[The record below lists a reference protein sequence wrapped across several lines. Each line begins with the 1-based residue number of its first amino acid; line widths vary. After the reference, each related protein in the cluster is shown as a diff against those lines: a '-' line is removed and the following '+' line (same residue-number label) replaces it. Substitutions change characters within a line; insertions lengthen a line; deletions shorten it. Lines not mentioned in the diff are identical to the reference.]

1 MIRIVLA
8 PDAASCRYFPYISGM
23 LQELRQFIKS
33 TDFVKALVITFGAAV
48 PVSLGLWLGQVPY
61 FLSAAMG
68 VILASGSD
76 VPGSRRHKTI
86 GILVSAAIAM
96 LASMAIG
103 LASGSLYLLLPVLA
117 VLVFGISF
125 VSVYG
130 FRASLVSFAGLMAI
144 VLSFVHPHTGAD
156 IFIHGLLIG
165 AGGLWA
171 LLLSVIF
178 HSLLQRRQAE
188 NLIIDCLRQ
197 TARYIQLRGKLA
209 TESQDQE
216 ALQKELYNLQVKLN
230 EIHEALREVLLSE
243 RQRTGTSN
251 YHRKQLLIFI
261 ELIDILELSLANPA
275 NYERARELFGHSVR
289 VLLPFIKL
297 VFELSDKLENIADS
311 MQLGRGLPA
320 GKDLEPLLE
329 KCNQSIRQYVE
340 ELKLPQAREGALLLH
355 NLQDYEE
362 KLLQKITSIE
372 RVYQD
377 LEGQQSIGLQSRER
391 RQFITQQ
398 DYDVRILRENF
409 SPQSPIFKHAA
420 RLTIAMLLGYLLGI
434 IFPIQNAYWILLT
447 IVVIMRPGY
456 TLTKERSKHRLYG
469 TLSGAVIAG
478 LVVLLVQNTYLYG
491 VLALVSL
498 VLSFAFIQKNYRTS
512 SIFVTTGIIFIYA
525 LITPDAFDAIQFR
538 VIDTLTGAAIAMGA
552 ISFLWPSW
560 EALSIKS
567 NIVKA
572 LNANRNYLAEISKYN
587 QHKTQNT
594 TAYKLARKEAFLQM
608 GNLNAAFQRMSQE
621 PKSAQQHLMEVY
633 EIVGLNHTF
642 LAAAAALGTFIRD
655 NNAEADS
662 AHFNLIIKSI
672 DANLAQALQAL
683 QQETQTEEVAKE
695 ELAEAYGQLEGRYN
709 ALVAVRTRQLAGAT
723 YKPIEP
729 GFLKNLKEARL
740 ISDQLKWLHTIAANL
755 KQAVEEL

>member
-1 MIRIVLA
+1 
-8 PDAASCRYFPYISGM
+8 M

-48 PVSLGLWLGQVPY
+48 PVSLGIWLGQLPY
-61 FLSAAMG
+61 FLSVAIG
-68 VILASGSD
+68 VMLTSGSD
-76 VPGSRRHKTI
+76 VPGSRKHKTI

-96 LASMAIG
+96 LASMAIN
-103 LASGSLYLLLPVLA
+103 LASVSLYLLLPVLA

-125 VSVYG
+125 ISVYG

-144 VLSFVHPHTGAD
+144 VLSFVHPYTGAD
-156 IFIHGLLIG
+156 IFIHGLLLG

-178 HSLLQRRQAE
+178 HSLLQKRQTE
-188 NLIIDCLRQ
+188 NLIIDCLQQ

-216 ALQKELYNLQVKLN
+216 SLQKEFYNLQVKLN
-230 EIHEALREVLLSE
+230 ETHESLREVLLSE
-243 RQRTGTSN
+243 RQSTGTSN
-251 YHRKQLLIFI
+251 YQRKQLLIFI

-275 NYERARELFGHSVR
+275 NYARARQLFSHSVR

-297 VFELSDKLENIADS
+297 VFELSDKLDNLANC
-311 MQLGRGLPA
+311 MQQGRALSA
-320 GKDLEPLLE
+320 EKDLDTLLE
-329 KCNQSIRQYVE
+329 KCRQSIRQYVE

-355 NLQDYEE
+355 NLLDYEE

-377 LEGQQSIGLQSRER
+377 LEEQQSVGLQSRESKR
-391 RQFITQQ
+391 FITQQ
-398 DYDVRILRENF
+398 DYDVQVLKENF
-409 SPQSPIFKHAA
+409 TPESPIFKHAA
-420 RLTIAMLLGYLLGI
+420 RLTIAMLLGYVLGI
-434 IFPIQNAYWILLT
+434 LFPIQNAYWILLT
-447 IVVIMRPGY
+447 VMVIMRPGY

-469 TLSGAVIAG
+469 TVLGAIIAG
-478 LVVLLVQNTYLYG
+478 MVVLLVQNVYLYS

-498 VLSFAFIQKNYRTS
+498 VLSLSFIQKNYRTS
-512 SIFVTTGIIFIYA
+512 SVFVTTGVIFIYA
-525 LITPDAFDAIQFR
+525 LIKPDAFDVIQYR
-538 VIDTLTGAAIAMGA
+538 VIDTLTGAAIALGS

-560 EALSIKS
+560 ESLSIKG

-572 LNANRNYLAEISKYN
+572 LNANRNYLAEIDRYN
-587 QHKTQNT
+587 RHKMQNT
-594 TAYKLARKEAFLQM
+594 TVYKLARKEAFLQM

-621 PKSAQQHLMEVY
+621 PKSTQQNLMKIY

-655 NNAEADS
+655 NEAEAS
-662 AHFNLIIKSI
+662 SEHFELIIKSI
-672 DANLAQALQAL
+672 DANLAQALQTL
-683 QQETQTEEVAKE
+683 QQEPQAAEVSKE
-695 ELAEAYGQLEGRYN
+695 ELVEAYGHLEGRYN
-709 ALVAVRTRQLAGAT
+709 ELVAIRTRQLAGAS
-723 YKPIEP
+723 YKPIDP

-740 ISDQLKWLHTIAANL
+740 ISEQLKWLHTISGNL
-755 KQAVEEL
+755 KQAVEELE

>member
-1 MIRIVLA
+1 
-8 PDAASCRYFPYISGM
+8 M

-48 PVSLGLWLGQVPY
+48 PVALGVWLGQLPY
-61 FLSAAMG
+61 FLSVTIGLM
-68 VILASGSD
+68 LTTGSD
-76 VPGSRRHKTI
+76 VPGSRKHKTI

-96 LASMAIG
+96 LASIAVG
-103 LASGSLYLLLPVLA
+103 LASVSLYLLLPVLA
-117 VLVFGISF
+117 VLVFGISLI
-125 VSVYG
+125 SVYG

-144 VLSFVHPHTGAD
+144 VISFVHAYTGAD
-156 IFIHGLLIG
+156 IILHGLLIG

-178 HSLLQRRQAE
+178 HSLLQRRQTE

-197 TARYIQLRGKLA
+197 TARYIALRGKLA
-209 TESQDQE
+209 TESQDLE
-216 ALQKELYNLQVKLN
+216 TLQKELYNLQVKLN
-230 EIHEALREVLLSE
+230 ETHESLRELLLHE
-243 RQRTGTSN
+243 RQNSGTSN

-275 NYERARELFGHSVR
+275 NYERARQLFSHSVR
-289 VLLPFIKL
+289 ILMPFIKL
-297 VFELSDKLENIADS
+297 VFELSDKLDNLADS
-311 MQLGRGLPA
+311 LQQGLALSA

-329 KCNQSIRQYVE
+329 KCRQSIRQYVE

-355 NLQDYEE
+355 NLLDYEE
-362 KLLQKITSIE
+362 KLLQKIASIE

-377 LEGQQSIGLQSRER
+377 LEEQQSISLQNRER
-391 RQFITQQ
+391 QRFITQQ
-398 DYDVRILRENF
+398 DYDVQILRENF
-409 SPQSPIFKHAA
+409 TPQSPIFKHAA
-420 RLTIAMLLGYLLGI
+420 RLTIAMLLGYVLGI

-456 TLTKERSKHRLYG
+456 TLTKERSNHRLYG
-469 TLSGAVIAG
+469 TLLGAAIAG
-478 LVVLLVQNTYLYG
+478 MVVILVQNIYLYS

-498 VLSFAFIQKNYRTS
+498 VLSLSFIQKNYRTS

-525 LITPDAFDAIQFR
+525 LIKPDAFDVIQYR
-538 VIDTLTGAAIAMGA
+538 VIDTLTGAAIAMAA
-552 ISFLWPSW
+552 ISLLWPSW
-560 EALSIKS
+560 ESLSIKG

-572 LNANRNYLAEISKYN
+572 LYANRSYLAQIARYN

-594 TAYKLARKEAFLQM
+594 TPYKLARKEAFLQM

-621 PKSAQQHLMEVY
+621 PKSKQHNLMKIY

-655 NNAEADS
+655 NNAEAS
-662 AHFNLIIKSI
+662 SEHFELIIKSI
-672 DANLAQALQAL
+672 DANLAQALQTL
-683 QQETQTEEVAKE
+683 QQEAQIEEITKE
-695 ELAEAYGQLEGRYN
+695 ELTEAYGHLEGRYN
-709 ALVAVRTRQLAGAT
+709 ELVAIRTRQLAGAA
-723 YKPIEP
+723 YKPIDP

-740 ISDQLKWLHTIAANL
+740 ISEQLKWLHTISGNL
-755 KQAVEEL
+755 KQAVEELE

>member
-1 MIRIVLA
+1 M
-8 PDAASCRYFPYISGM
+8 
-23 LQELRQFIKS
+23 
-33 TDFVKALVITFGAAV
+33 FGAAV
-48 PVSLGLWLGQVPY
+48 PVALGVWLGQVPY
-61 FLSAAMG
+61 FLSITIG
-68 VILASGSD
+68 VMLTSSSD
-76 VPGSRRHKTI
+76 VPGSRQHKI
-86 GILVSAAIAM
+86 VGILVSAAIAM
-96 LASMAIG
+96 LASMAIN
-103 LASGSLYLLLPVLA
+103 LALGNLYLLLPVLA
-117 VLVFGISF
+117 VLVFCISF
-125 VSVYG
+125 ISVYG

-144 VLSFVHPHTGAD
+144 VLSFVHAHTGAD

-171 LLLSVIF
+171 LLLSLVF
-178 HSLLQRRQAE
+178 HSLLQRRQTE

-209 TESQDQE
+209 TETQDQE

-230 EIHEALREVLLSE
+230 EIHEALREVLLHD

-251 YHRKQLLIFI
+251 YQRRQLLIFI

-275 NYERARELFGHSVR
+275 NYERARELYQSSGR
-289 VLLPFIKL
+289 VLVPFIKL
-297 VFELSDKLENIADS
+297 VFELSEKLDKVADS
-311 MQLGRGLPA
+311 MQLGRALA
-320 GKDLEPLLE
+320 AEKDLEPLLE
-329 KCNQSIRQYVE
+329 KCRQSIRQYVE

-362 KLLQKITSIE
+362 KLLQKITAIE

-377 LEGQQSIGLQSRER
+377 LEGQQSIGLQSRESQR
-391 RQFITQQ
+391 FLTQQ

-409 SPQSPIFKHAA
+409 SLQSPIFKHAA
-420 RLTIAMLLGYLLGI
+420 RLTIAMLLGYVLGI
-434 IFPIQNAYWILLT
+434 IFPIQNAYWVLLS

-456 TLTKERSKHRLYG
+456 TLTKQRSKHRLYG
-469 TLSGAVIAG
+469 TLLGAVIAG

-498 VLSFAFIQKNYRTS
+498 VLSFAFVQKNYRTS
-512 SIFVTTGIIFIYA
+512 SIFVTTGIVFIYA
-525 LITPDAFDAIQFR
+525 LITPNAFGAIQFR

-560 EALSIKS
+560 EVLSIKG

-572 LNANRNYLAEISKYN
+572 LNANRSYLAEIAYYN
-587 QHKTQNT
+587 QHKTQSS

-621 PKSAQQHLMEVY
+621 PKSTQQHLMEIY

-662 AHFNLIIKSI
+662 EHFNLIIKSI

-683 QQETQTEEVAKE
+683 QEEVQQAEVVKE
-695 ELAEAYGQLEGRYN
+695 ELIAAYGHLEGRYN
-709 ALVAVRTRQLAGAT
+709 ELVAVRTQQLAGAA
-723 YKPIEP
+723 YKPIDP

-740 ISDQLKWLHTIAANL
+740 ISDQLKWLHTISGNL
-755 KQAVEEL
+755 KQAVEELA

>member
-1 MIRIVLA
+1 
-8 PDAASCRYFPYISGM
+8 M
-23 LQELRQFIKS
+23 LQELRQFFRS

-61 FLSAAMG
+61 FLSVAMG
-68 VILASGSD
+68 VVLASGSD
-76 VPGSRRHKTI
+76 VPGSRKHKTV

-96 LASMAIG
+96 LASIAIG

-117 VLVFGISF
+117 VLVFAISF
-125 VSVYG
+125 ISVYG

-144 VLSFVHPHTGAD
+144 VLSFIHAHTGAD
-156 IFIHGLLIG
+156 IFIHGLLLG
-165 AGGLWA
+165 TGGLWA
-171 LLLSVIF
+171 LLLSLVF

-188 NLIIDCLRQ
+188 TLLINCLRQ
-197 TARYIQLRGKLA
+197 TARYIYLRGKLT
-209 TESQDQE
+209 TESPEQE

-230 EIHEALREVLLSE
+230 ETHEALREVLLHE
-243 RQRTGTSN
+243 RQSSGTSN

-275 NYERARELFGHSVR
+275 NYERARALFGQSVR

-297 VFELSDKLENIADS
+297 VFELSAKLDDLADS
-311 MQLGRGLPA
+311 MEQGHALSA
-320 GKDLEPLLE
+320 EKDLEPLLQ
-329 KCNQSIRQYVE
+329 KCSDSIRAYVE
-340 ELKLPQAREGALLLH
+340 ELKLPDAREGALLLH
-355 NLQDYEE
+355 NLLDYEE
-362 KLLQKITSIE
+362 KLLQKISSIE
-372 RVYQD
+372 RLYLN
-377 LEGQQSIGLQSRER
+377 LEEQQSIGLQSRES

-398 DYDVRILRENF
+398 DYDVRILRDSF
-409 SPQSPIFKHAA
+409 SPKSPIFKHAG
-420 RLTIAMLLGYLLGI
+420 RLTIAMLLGYVLGI

-469 TLSGAVIAG
+469 TLLGAVIAG
-478 LVVLLVQNTYLYG
+478 LVVLLVQNVYLYA

-498 VLSFAFIQKNYRTS
+498 ILSFAFIQRNYRTS
-512 SIFVTTGIIFIYA
+512 SIFVTTGVIFIYA

-538 VIDTLTGAAIAMGA
+538 VIDTLTGAAIAFGA

-560 EALSIKS
+560 ESLSIKG

-572 LNANRNYLAEISKYN
+572 LHANRSYLAEIDRYS
-587 QHKTQNT
+587 QHTSQNT
-594 TAYKLARKEAFLQM
+594 TDYKLARKEAFLQM

-621 PKSAQQHLMEVY
+621 PKSAQQQLMEIY

-655 NNAEADS
+655 NKTEAAPEDL
-662 AHFNLIIKSI
+662 HLIIRSI
-672 DANLAQALQAL
+672 DANLAQALQTL
-683 QQETQTEEVAKE
+683 QEEAPQAETVARE
-695 ELAEAYGQLEGRYN
+695 ELVEAYDHLEGRYN
-709 ALVAVRTRQLAGAT
+709 ELVAIRTRELAGAT
-723 YKPIEP
+723 YKPIAP

-740 ISDQLKWLHTIAANL
+740 ISDQLKWLHTISGNL
-755 KQAVEEL
+755 KKAVAELV

>member
-1 MIRIVLA
+1 
-8 PDAASCRYFPYISGM
+8 M

-48 PVSLGLWLGQVPY
+48 PLALGVWLGQVTY
-61 FLSAAMG
+61 FLSITIG
-68 VILASGSD
+68 VMLASGSD
-76 VPGSRRHKTI
+76 VAGSRQHKTI

-96 LASMAIG
+96 LASMAIH
-103 LASGSLYLLLPVLA
+103 LVSGSLYLLLPVLA
-117 VLVFGISF
+117 VLVFSISF
-125 VSVYG
+125 ISVYG

-144 VLSFVHPHTGAD
+144 VLSFVHAQTGAD
-156 IFIHGLLIG
+156 ILIHGLLIG

-171 LLLSVIF
+171 LLLSLLF
-178 HSLLQRRQAE
+178 HSLLQRRQTE

-209 TESQDQE
+209 TESQEQE

-230 EIHEALREVLLSE
+230 ETHEALREVLLHE

-275 NYERARELFGHSVR
+275 NYERARQLFGQSAR
-289 VLLPFIKL
+289 ILLPFLKL
-297 VFELSDKLENIADS
+297 VFELSDKLDNVADS
-311 MQLGRGLPA
+311 MQLGRALSA
-320 GKDLEPLLE
+320 EKDLEPLLE
-329 KCNQSIRQYVE
+329 KCRQSIRQYVE

-362 KLLQKITSIE
+362 KLLQKITAIE

-377 LEGQQSIGLQSRER
+377 LEGQQSIGLQSRESKR
-391 RQFITQQ
+391 FITQQ
-398 DYDVRILRENF
+398 DYDVQILRENF
-409 SPQSPIFKHAA
+409 TPESPIFKHAA
-420 RLTIAMLLGYLLGI
+420 RLTIAMLLGYVLGI

-447 IVVIMRPGY
+447 IMVIMRPGF

-469 TLSGAVIAG
+469 TLLGAAIAG
-478 LVVLLVQNTYLYG
+478 MVVLLVQNVYLYG
-491 VLALVSL
+491 ALALVSL
-498 VLSFAFIQKNYRTS
+498 VLSLSFMQKNYRTS
-512 SIFVTTGIIFIYA
+512 SVFVTTGIIFIYA
-525 LITPDAFDAIQFR
+525 LIKPDAFDVIQYR
-538 VIDTLTGAAIAMGA
+538 VIDTLAGAAIAMGA

-560 EALSIKS
+560 EALSIKG

-572 LNANRNYLAEISKYN
+572 LNANRTYLAEIDRYN

-594 TAYKLARKEAFLQM
+594 TVYKLARKEAFLQM

-621 PKSAQQHLMEVY
+621 PKSTQQNLMKIY

-655 NNAEADS
+655 NNAEAASDY
-662 AHFNLIIKSI
+662 FNLIIKSI
-672 DANLAQALQAL
+672 DDNLAQALQAL
-683 QQETQTEEVAKE
+683 QQEAQAAEVTKE
-695 ELAEAYGQLEGRYN
+695 ELVEAYGHLEGRYN
-709 ALVAVRTRQLAGAT
+709 ELVAIRTRQLDGAS
-723 YKPIEP
+723 YKPIDP
-729 GFLKNLKEARL
+729 AFLKNLKEARL
-740 ISDQLKWLHTIAANL
+740 ISEQLKWLHTISGNL
-755 KQAVEEL
+755 KQAVAELA

>member
-1 MIRIVLA
+1 
-8 PDAASCRYFPYISGM
+8 M
-23 LQELRQFIKS
+23 LQALRQFIRS

-48 PVSLGLWLGQVPY
+48 PVLLGLWLGQVTY
-61 FLSAAMG
+61 FLSMAIG
-68 VILASGSD
+68 VVLASGSD
-76 VPGSRRHKTI
+76 VPGSRKHKTI

-117 VLVFGISF
+117 VLVFSISF
-125 VSVYG
+125 ISVYG

-144 VLSFVHPHTGAD
+144 VLSFVHAHTGAD

-165 AGGLWA
+165 TGGLWA

-178 HSLLQRRQAE
+178 HRLLQRRQTE
-188 NLIIDCLRQ
+188 NLLIDCLQQ

-209 TESQDQE
+209 MERQDAE

-243 RQRTGTSN
+243 RQSTGTSN
-251 YHRKQLLIFI
+251 YHRRQLLIFI

-275 NYERARELFGHSVR
+275 NYERAKELFRDYGR
-289 VLLPFIKL
+289 VLRPFIKL
-297 VFELSDKLENIADS
+297 VFELSRKLDELAES
-311 MQLGRGLPA
+311 MQLGTALSA

-329 KCNQSIRQYVE
+329 KCHDSIRHYVE

-355 NLQDYEE
+355 NLLDYEE
-362 KLLQKITSIE
+362 KLLQKIQAIE

-377 LEGQQSIGLQSRER
+377 LEGQQSIGIQSRES

-398 DYDVRILRENF
+398 DYDIRILRENF
-409 SPQSPIFKHAA
+409 TSQSPIFKHAA
-420 RLTIAMLLGYLLGI
+420 RVTIAMLLGYVLGI
-434 IFPIQNAYWILLT
+434 LFPFQNAYWILLT

-469 TLSGAVIAG
+469 TLIGAAVAAV
-478 LVVLLVQNTYLYG
+478 VVLSVRNVYLYG
-491 VLALVSL
+491 ALAFVSL
-498 VLSFAFIQKNYRTS
+498 VLSFAFIQRNYRTS
-512 SIFVTTGIIFIYA
+512 SIFVTTGVIFIYA
-525 LITPDAFDAIQFR
+525 LITPDAFDVIQYR

-560 EALSIKS
+560 ESLSIKS
-567 NIVKA
+567 QIVKA
-572 LNANRNYLAEISKYN
+572 LHANRNYLAEIDRYN

-621 PKSAQQHLMEVY
+621 PKSRQQHPMRIY
-633 EIVGLNHTF
+633 KIVGLNHTF

-655 NNAEADS
+655 NNAEAAS
-662 AHFNLIIKSI
+662 EHFDLIIKSI
-672 DANLAQALQAL
+672 DANLAQALQTL
-683 QQETQTEEVAKE
+683 QQETQAEEVAKE
-695 ELAEAYGQLEGRYN
+695 ELVEAYGQLEGRYN
-709 ALVAVRTRQLAGAT
+709 ELVAIRTRQLAGAN

-729 GFLKNLKEARL
+729 SFLKNLKEARL
-740 ISDQLKWLHTIAANL
+740 ISDQLKWLHTISGNL
-755 KQAVEEL
+755 KQAVKELA